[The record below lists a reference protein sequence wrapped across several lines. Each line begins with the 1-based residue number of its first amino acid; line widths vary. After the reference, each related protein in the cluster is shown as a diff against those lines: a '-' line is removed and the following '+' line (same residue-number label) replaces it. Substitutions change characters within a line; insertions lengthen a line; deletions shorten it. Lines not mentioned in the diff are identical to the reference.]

1 MIINLCIVGF
11 LFHFLIFLL
20 LPKLRIIFKEIIM
33 MIVKQKI
40 NLNTRP
46 GLPLLITILVRDDFV
61 FTYLVDIDVY

>member
-1 MIINLCIVGF
+1 
-11 LFHFLIFLL
+11 
-20 LPKLRIIFKEIIM
+20 M